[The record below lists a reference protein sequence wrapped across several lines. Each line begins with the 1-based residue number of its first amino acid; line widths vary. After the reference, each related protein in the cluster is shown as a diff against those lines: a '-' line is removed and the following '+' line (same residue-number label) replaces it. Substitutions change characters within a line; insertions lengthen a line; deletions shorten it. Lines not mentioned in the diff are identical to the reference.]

1 MGMSSSNFKE
11 LGKQLALTELGVPVQ
26 EQIAYTIDIG
36 DNVERN
42 RLAVNFAK
50 EAACLMPLISPTEE
64 GFFAKVL
71 LEKVASIHPEE
82 MNSDITDFIMEQAT
96 ELNQL
101 RKQAGLSTGAVAAG
115 AANYI
120 PSLLKGFIALSV
132 LGGAG
137 LGASTWVGKKAL
149 EGPDE
154 DRIAELEAGI
164 REYHKLRGRVE
175 REKRNE
181 QIEKEYL

>member
-1 MGMSSSNFKE
+1 MDMSASNFKE

-42 RLAVNFAK
+42 RLAINFAK
-50 EAACLMPLISPTEE
+50 EASCLMPLISPNED
-64 GFFAKVL
+64 GFFAKIL
-71 LEKVASIHPEE
+71 LEKVASAHPED
-82 MNSDITDFIMEQAT
+82 MNEEVTDFILDQAI

-101 RKQAGLSTGAVAAG
+101 RKQSSISPGVVAAG

-137 LGASTWVGKKAL
+137 LGASTWVGKRAL

-164 REYHKLRGRVE
+164 REYHKLRGRIE
-175 REKRNE
+175 REKENE
-181 QIEKEYL
+181 RIEKQYL